1 MAVTSNWNPLVSS
14 GTRLAFPSTL
24 FDIAVSFCRKN
35 KDEMGQ
41 SKQVQ
46 DAPFERYVDL
56 WMLALVLGRAQGK
69 YDSNAQ
75 LKEFIGGEIFQ
86 GDLARIS
93 IILSIAIAHEGLD
106 TQLVSNPRLC
116 MKIANGYVAGGLQD
130 VLDALN
136 SGGGKNIENLFR
148 ELASED

>member
-1 MAVTSNWNPLVSS
+1 MSVASNWNPLVASS
-14 GTRLAFPSTL
+14 TRLAFPSTL
-24 FDIAVSFCRKN
+24 FDVAVSFCRKN

-41 SKQVQ
+41 SKHVQ

-56 WMLALVLGRAQGK
+56 WMLALVLGRARAK
-69 YDSNAQ
+69 YDPNAQ

-93 IILSIAIAHEGLD
+93 IILSIAIVHEGMD
-106 TQLVSNPRLC
+106 TQLVSNPKLC

-148 ELASED
+148 ELASEE